1 MSLNHNACQQAAV
14 DIVKAAVGNGIV
26 KMYGAV
32 GENPAQNAVYDAQYL
47 TTLIQELTK
56 GIEAS

>member
-1 MSLNHNACQQAAV
+1 MSLNHHACQQAAV
-14 DIVKAAVGNGIV
+14 EIVKTAVGNGVV
-26 KMYGAV
+26 KMYGPI
-32 GENPAQNAVYDAQYL
+32 GENPAQNAVFDAQYL